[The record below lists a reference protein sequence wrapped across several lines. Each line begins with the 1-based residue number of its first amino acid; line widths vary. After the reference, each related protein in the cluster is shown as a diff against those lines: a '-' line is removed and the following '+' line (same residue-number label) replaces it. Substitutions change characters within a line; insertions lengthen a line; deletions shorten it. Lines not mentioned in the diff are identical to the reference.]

1 MVSNEA
7 VALNINNLQ
16 PEDSGEYTCTVGPAT
31 DTYELLVE
39 GRYFSYS
46 SNLTIVMLFSSVWSI
61 FNIQETRNLVRMKIC
76 IIYFEYLI

>member
-1 MVSNEA
+1 MTCKMSVISLFLAFSKYIFFSLSGGTSRINTQVVSNEA

-39 GRYFSYS
+39 GRD
-46 SNLTIVMLFSSVWSI
+46 
-61 FNIQETRNLVRMKIC
+61 
-76 IIYFEYLI
+76 